1 MQTYLD
7 CYPCFVRQALD
18 AARMAGADEAATL
31 KIVQRTLA
39 LLQDVPPDA
48 TPPEIGDR
56 VHRLVRAIAGDG
68 DPCRAVKDEATREAL
83 ALYPRLKALIADA
96 SDSLER
102 AVRVAIAGNII
113 DFGPGNSYDLET
125 AVAEILER
133 PLALDDLD
141 ALRDALQAADTLL
154 YLGDNAGETVFDR
167 ALIETLELD
176 VVYAVKG
183 GPVLNDAT
191 LEDARAAG
199 LEGAAELVSTGSN
212 APGTILARTSDE
224 FRRRFVE
231 AEIIIAKGQ
240 ANYETLS
247 PGDRRIFFLLK
258 AKCPVIARDLGVEA
272 GDLVVKQGQLQAA
285 S

>member
-18 AARMAGADEAATL
+18 AARMAGADEAVTL

-68 DPCRAVKDEATREAL
+68 DPYRAVKDEATREAL